1 MSGSLEERS
10 MVRQELD
17 TACEL
22 LIDPSFE
29 NLDRCS
35 DVLASAASHLVA
47 GQPPPSEARSLRASV
62 HRVGRLLETAVK
74 HHRDWQRILRAMTA
88 SGYTA
93 AGDLAAPPVHGRV
106 FIRG

>member
-10 MVRQELD
+10 MVRQELE

-22 LIDPSFE
+22 LIDPSLE

-35 DVLASAASHLVA
+35 DVLARAASYLVA
-47 GQPPPSEARSLRASV
+47 GKPPALEARSLRASV
-62 HRVGRLLETAVK
+62 HRVARLLETAMK
-74 HHRDWQRILRAMTA
+74 HHRDWQRIWRAMTA

-93 AGDLAAPPVHGRV
+93 AGDLAAPPAPGSV